1 MVGTLTLR
9 PVKLRAA
16 CAFVRDH
23 HRHHGPPRGHLW
35 SIGLDLR
42 GQLVGVAIIG
52 RPLARLDDDGFTFEV
67 LRVCTLGHA
76 NACSMLYGAAWRSA
90 RAMGYRRGITF
101 TLPEENGASLRGAGW
116 RRIRST
122 RGGTWSRSGRP
133 REFPELAGS
142 KVRWEVGPV
151 DNPVDNLCG
160 TCE

>member
-90 RAMGYRRGITF
+90 RAMGC
-101 TLPEENGASLRGAGW
+101 LPPLRKA
-116 RRIRST
+116 RIAWVTSFSVIFLPRMS
-122 RGGTWSRSGRP
+122 SGNRP
-133 REFPELAGS
+133 AR
-142 KVRWEVGPV
+142 K
-151 DNPVDNLCG
+151 
-160 TCE
+160 